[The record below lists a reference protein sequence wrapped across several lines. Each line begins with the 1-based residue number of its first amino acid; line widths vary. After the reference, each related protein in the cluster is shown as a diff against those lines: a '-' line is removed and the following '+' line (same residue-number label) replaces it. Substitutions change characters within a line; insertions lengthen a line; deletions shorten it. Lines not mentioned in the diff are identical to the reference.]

1 MKQIRKLITFG
12 LFALLTSTN
21 TFAFATD
28 LNAPQKVILE
38 TSDLLH
44 SIITK
49 EEDQLG
55 NRQFVFQLVN
65 EVVEP
70 RVDLNK
76 ISKLILG
83 KHWRKATD
91 VQKAQ
96 FQKEFKN
103 LLVNTYATAFTEF
116 DDWTVNFLPM
126 SLNPSDK
133 RVVVKSEIITSSRPP
148 IAVNYRMAK
157 NKEGEWKAYD
167 VIIEGISMV
176 TNYKGSFSSSIKRSG
191 GLDNVIKDLAAKNKQ
206 SEEPVNITDS
216 EEVSDN
222 S

>member
-1 MKQIRKLITFG
+1 VHTMLVSDG
-12 LFALLTSTN
+12 SS
-21 TFAFATD
+21 D
-28 LNAPQKVILE
+28 VCS
-38 TSDLLH
+38 SDL
-44 SIITK
+44 
-49 EEDQLG
+49 
-55 NRQFVFQLVN
+55 
-65 EVVEP
+65 

-116 DDWTVNFLPM
+116 NDWTVKFLPM
-126 SLNPSDK
+126 SLDPADK
-133 RVVVKSEIITSSRPP
+133 RVVVKSEIITASRPA

-157 NKEGEWKAYD
+157 NKAGEWKAYD

-191 GLDNVIKDLAAKNKQ
+191 GIDNVIKDLAAKNKL
-206 SEEPVNITDS
+206 SEDAS
-216 EEVSDN
+216 KKQDLEEVSDN

>member
-1 MKQIRKLITFG
+1 MKKINGLI
-12 LFALLTSTN
+12 LLSVLVLLTSTHS
-21 TFAFATD
+21 FAFAAD
-28 LNAPQKVILE
+28 LNAPQKAILE

-44 SIITK
+44 DIVSK
-49 EEDQLG
+49 EKEQLG
-55 NRQFVFQLVN
+55 DRQFVFQLVN

-116 DDWTVNFLPM
+116 NDWTVKFLPM
-126 SLNPSDK
+126 SLDPADK
-133 RVVVKSEIITSSRPP
+133 RVVVKSEIITASRPA

-157 NKEGEWKAYD
+157 NKAGEWKAYD

-191 GLDNVIKDLAAKNKQ
+191 GIDNVIKDLAAKNKL
-206 SEEPVNITDS
+206 SEDAS
-216 EEVSDN
+216 KKQDLEEVSDN